1 LSADNVL
8 HLVTALVGLAI
19 ALVEVNTVATA
30 RGADH
35 SLRPEH

>member
-19 ALVEVNTVATA
+19 APVKVNTVATA
-30 RGADH
+30 RGAGH